1 MNDTLRQ
8 VRDFFVSLKLTV
20 VLLAFGMVLVF
31 LSTLDQVSLGIWGIQ
46 EKWFRSFVVLHEV
59 RGATIPIFP
68 GGYLVGGLLLINL
81 ISAHLYRLKLEWRK
95 AGIQLIH
102 TGVIVLL
109 VGELITGILQED
121 FQMTIVEGGS
131 RSYSESFRDYE
142 LAVIDVTDPKHED
155 VVAIPDTLFSRGGE
169 IQHAKLPFKVV
180 PQFYFPNSAAQ
191 PRAQVPNAPPVEANK
206 GALAPRYVV
215 TDQPIDYRTNG
226 RNVPSA
232 LVKLVGPEG
241 ELGTWLI
248 RPEIPVLRAS
258 PGGGPPQLDTDSAAP
273 ERFDYGGRTYEL
285 SLRLV
290 RAYHPFSI
298 RLLKVTHD
306 NYVGTQD
313 PKNFSSRIEIKTP
326 GGKDDREVLI
336 YMNNPLRYG
345 GYTFFQ
351 HQMEAARGL
360 TGLQVVSNP
369 GWLLPY
375 IACIM
380 MTAGLLLQFG
390 LSLRAFIAKRRA
402 KATATKPAVA

>member
-1 MNDTLRQ
+1 MNDQVRQ

-20 VLLAFGMVLVF
+20 VLLAFSILLVF
-31 LSTLDQVSLGIWGIQ
+31 LSTLDQVHLGIWGIQ
-46 EKWFRSFVVLHEV
+46 EKWYRSFIVIHDTGSARLPVY
-59 RGATIPIFP
+59 P
-68 GGYLVGGLLLINL
+68 GGYLIGGLLMINL
-81 ISAHLYRLKLEWRK
+81 IAAHLYRLKFEWRK

-102 TGVIVLL
+102 GGVIVLL

-142 LAVIDVTDPKHED
+142 VAVIDVTDPKHDD
-155 VVAIPDTLFSRGGE
+155 VVAIPDSLFSRGGE

-180 PQFYFPNSAAQ
+180 PQFYFPNSIAQ
-191 PRAQVPNAPPVEANK
+191 PRAQVPNAPPVAANQ
-206 GALAPRYVV
+206 GAIAPRYVV
-215 TDQPIDYRTNG
+215 TEQAIDYSQNG
-226 RNVPSA
+226 RNVPAA
-232 LVKLVGPEG
+232 LVALVATEG
-241 ELGTWLI
+241 TLGTWLL
-248 RPEIPVLRAS
+248 RPEVPVLRRDEN
-258 PGGGPPQLDTDSAAP
+258 GQPQLSADTAAP
-273 ERFDYGGRTYEL
+273 ERLTYGGRTYEL

-306 NYVGTQD
+306 KYVGTED

-375 IACIM
+375 VACIM
-380 MTAGLLLQFG
+380 MTFGLLGQFG
-390 LSLRAFIAKRRA
+390 ISLWSFIKKRRA
-402 KATATKPAVA
+402 KTAAPKPAAT

>member
-1 MNDTLRQ
+1 MSDALRLL
-8 VRDFFVSLKLTV
+8 RDFFVSLKLTV
-20 VLLAFGMVLVF
+20 VLLALGMVLVF
-31 LSTLDQVSLGIWGIQ
+31 LSTLDQVHLGIWGIQ
-46 EKWFRSFVVLHEV
+46 EKWFRSFVVIHDTGSARLPV
-59 RGATIPIFP
+59 FP
-68 GGYLVGGLLLINL
+68 GGYLIGGLLLINV

-102 TGVIVLL
+102 SGVIVLL

-121 FQMTIVEGGS
+121 FQMTIIEGGS

-142 LAVIDVTDPKHED
+142 LAVTDVTDPKHDD

-169 IQHAKLPFKVV
+169 IQQAKLPFKVV
-180 PQFYFPNSAAQ
+180 PQFYFPNSVAQ
-191 PRAQVPNAPPVEANK
+191 PRAQVPNAPPVEADK
-206 GALAPRYVV
+206 GALAPRYVI
-215 TDQPIDYRTNG
+215 TEQPIDYRTNG

-241 ELGTWLI
+241 ALGTWLL
-248 RPEIPVLRAS
+248 RPEIPVMRAGQNGAPELGS
-258 PGGGPPQLDTDSAAP
+258 DSAAP
-273 ERFDYGGRTYEL
+273 ERFDYRGRTYEL

-306 NYVGTQD
+306 NYVGTD
-313 PKNFSSRIEIKTP
+313 LPKNFSSRIEIKTP
-326 GGKDDREVLI
+326 GGADDREVLI
-336 YMNNPLRYG
+336 YMNSPLRYG
-345 GYTFFQ
+345 GYTFYQ

-402 KATATKPAVA
+402 KTTAAKLAAA